1 MRTGR
6 INRSL
11 LLCFLILFPVTLA
24 SAAGA
29 GEQVDG
35 GGDPAPDG
43 VTLTDARGKDVVV
56 RDTTRVVT
64 LGSPVTEIVYALG
77 RGDRVVGADAS
88 SAYPPQALDGVPRT
102 GYVRDLSAEGVI
114 SLDPTLIIGS
124 TDVGPP
130 EVINQVEDAGIPVF
144 IVPEEDSFEGAK
156 TRVELIGRL
165 LEADAEAQGIIAEI
179 DRDAEQAREL
189 AGDLSDEERVRV
201 MFVYARGVG
210 SLNVSGTDTSADAII
225 RLAGGQNAVTDYQGY
240 RPLTAESAVAINPD
254 VLLFLDG
261 GLASL
266 GGADS
271 LADIPGLAE
280 TSALQNGRVL
290 SFDAVY
296 LLGFGPRVGRAALEL
311 AQALYPD
318 GAAGP

>member
-1 MRTGR
+1 MCTRRT
-6 INRSL
+6 NRFL
-11 LLCFLILFPVTLA
+11 LLCFIVLFPVTLA

-29 GEQVDG
+29 GEQVEG
-35 GGDPAPDG
+35 GGDPTPGG
-43 VTLTDARGKDVVV
+43 VTLTDARGEDVVV
-56 RDTTRVVT
+56 RDTSRVVT
-64 LGSPVTEIVYALG
+64 LGSAVTEIVHALG

-88 SAYPPQALDGVPRT
+88 SVYPPEGLEGVPRT

-130 EVINQVEDAGIPVF
+130 EVITQVEDAGIPVF

-156 TRVELIGRL
+156 TRVELVGRL
-165 LEADAEAQGIIAEI
+165 LDADTEAEGIIAEI
-179 DRDAEQAREL
+179 NRDAEQAREL
-189 AGDLSDEERVRV
+189 AGDLPDEERVRV

-240 RPLTAESAVAINPD
+240 RPLTAEAAVAINPD

-266 GGADS
+266 GGVES
-271 LADIPGLAE
+271 LADVPGLAE

-296 LLGFGPRVGRAALEL
+296 LLGFGPRVGRAAVEL